1 MHSNYLD
8 FLHNALSHR
17 PTPNANSSGFWS
29 ISKCQNFKPNPYP
42 SLEDRIMALAT
53 QNASNV
59 SNFNRLMRSI
69 LFHLNLLGKSSFTY
83 SCACQAKVPIS
94 AESKLQDYWTLEVFT
109 GVPRLKSSYVSIYK
123 FQPLHFV
130 TCNFGEV
137 FTTKGGNF
145 A

>member
-17 PTPNANSSGFWS
+17 PTPNANSSDFWS
-29 ISKCQNFKPNPYP
+29 NSKCQNFKPNPYP
-42 SLEDRIMALAT
+42 PLEDRIMALAT

-94 AESKLQDYWTLEVFT
+94 AESKLQELLDFGSVYWSAKIEV
-109 GVPRLKSSYVSIYK
+109 
-123 FQPLHFV
+123 
-130 TCNFGEV
+130 
-137 FTTKGGNF
+137 
-145 A
+145 